1 LVKELHPSRVI
12 FSGWG
17 LREGLLAGAMGQKT
31 ASQDPLLAGVS
42 AFVEMQQPGLSS
54 AAELVAR
61 WTGRLGYDGPDNLRR
76 AAVMLA
82 LASLRS
88 EPNLRAEQAAQW
100 ALRKRWLGVDEAGRA
115 MIAMAVLANS
125 GQADIPTELPRLA
138 PLQDLRGGD
147 LGHGHAPGPPVLRRA
162 GEVLEASSLSISGR
176 KLVLATTHAMAPLYT
191 DASAK
196 DLKILAE
203 MMGLTPTG

>member
-1 LVKELHPSRVI
+1 
-12 FSGWG
+12 
-17 LREGLLAGAMGQKT
+17 
-31 ASQDPLLAGVS
+31 
-42 AFVEMQQPGLSS
+42 
-54 AAELVAR
+54 VAR

-125 GQADIPTELPRLA
+125 GQADIQPNCPVWRLCRM
-138 PLQDLRGGD
+138 RGGD
-147 LGHGHAPGPPVLRRA
+147 LGHGHAPGRGCA
-162 GEVLEASSLSISGR
+162 GR
-176 KLVLATTHAMAPLYT
+176 
-191 DASAK
+191 
-196 DLKILAE
+196 
-203 MMGLTPTG
+203 